1 MHDDDARDL
10 AERRAQGDPLIKM
23 GDEEQTLA
31 MIEDDAFGVDL
42 SLAHPVRAIHQVSQD
57 PSLAQ
62 VVELRSGT
70 TMTALEVQW
79 EIEEVLEAAAPKAP
93 VPDAPPP
100 PAEPPPPAN
109 PQQIS
114 MKDLVTVY
122 DDPRGLLLHRTKVGE
137 RYFATQSDPYTGQP
151 QTFEIPAHEFT
162 ALKTKLAGSPYWVLG
177 ASGPAAG

>member
-1 MHDDDARDL
+1 MQDIEDL
-10 AERRAQGDPLIKM
+10 VKALRTA
-23 GDEEQTLA
+23 TLA
-31 MIEDDAFGVDL
+31 GREDIKARLIALATGETGAHIRDAL
-42 SLAHPVRAIHQVSQD
+42 EHQKRG
-57 PSLAQ
+57 
-62 VVELRSGT
+62 EL
-70 TMTALEVQW
+70 LEVQW

-137 RYFATQSDPYTGQP
+137 RYFATQADPYTGQP
-151 QTFEIPAHEFT
+151 QTFEIPAHEFN